1 MPMNHLPFAILGTV
15 DGRYAQRHWTHF
27 VAAHQSNVGSLNV
40 DAVRHFA
47 RRDER
52 DILDFNFAFSPLN
65 LLAAHS

>member
-1 MPMNHLPFAILGTV
+1 MSTLG
-15 DGRYAQRHWTHF
+15 
-27 VAAHQSNVGSLNV
+27 
-40 DAVRHFA
+40 HFA